1 MTINLTQSLLS
12 AQIHKPEKQSLEAI
26 VHQKASPSA
35 AVNVSVES
43 DQKPLTLAY
52 QAAIDRINEAVAPYL
67 GEDAI
72 ARGLNSDI
80 DVSPEATAERIVN
93 RSTALFSRFENQN
106 PDRDVE
112 SNRTDFADIIRGG
125 ITKGFDEAREIL
137 TGLGVLEDGIESNV
151 DLTFDLVMEGL
162 SQWAAQQNAEPRSE

>member
-1 MTINLTQSLLS
+1 MTINLTHTLLS
-12 AQIHKPEKQSLEAI
+12 AQFHKADKQPLETI
-26 VHQKASPSA
+26 YHSKANLSSA
-35 AVNVSVES
+35 VDVTVDS

-67 GEDAI
+67 GENAL

-80 DVSPEATAERIVN
+80 DVSPQATAERIVT

-106 PDRDVE
+106 PDRDAE
-112 SNRTDFADIIRGG
+112 SNRNNFADIIRGG
-125 ITKGFDEAREIL
+125 ITQGFDEAREIL
-137 TGLGVLEDGIESNV
+137 TGLGVLEDGIESDV

-162 SQWAAQQNAEPRSE
+162 TQWAERINQ